1 MKELPDKLSDLLE
14 VGLEDLEKCQK
25 DDNYFID
32 MGEWHKPW
40 PGGICAVCMAGS
52 VMAKRLRTDSKYL
65 VLYPA
70 SFDDDT
76 ANKLMAISHVSLGAI
91 WAALKR
97 LYPTTGRLEDSVNL
111 TEEYGDAYF
120 DPISYS
126 RDPRMFKVDIQ
137 RIIKALR
144 KYKL

>member
-14 VGLEDLEKCQK
+14 VGLEDLEKCEK
-25 DDNYFID
+25 DERYFID

-52 VMAKRLRTDSKYL
+52 VMAKRLKTDSRDL

-76 ANKLMAISHVSLGAI
+76 KNKLMAISHVSLGAI
-91 WAALKR
+91 WAAFKR
-97 LYPTTGRLEDSVNL
+97 LRFSTGLSVDSIMV
-111 TEEYGDAYF
+111 TGEYGDAYF
-120 DPISYS
+120 DPSSYS
-126 RDPRMFKVDIQ
+126 RNPRMFKVDIQ